1 VEKLEPHRLLAG
13 LSNGT
18 VTLEN
23 SVAGPQKV
31 KHKLDS
37 TAIPLLAAHPKE
49 MKTYVHMKTCT

>member
-1 VEKLEPHRLLAG
+1 M
-13 LSNGT
+13 
-18 VTLEN
+18 
-23 SVAGPQKV
+23 AGPQKV